1 MNLLKNLKL
10 GEVLNNVDF
19 GTYTQRERLLVYRD
33 VLRTTHTLGKRC
45 LKDVVRKTLSERQS
59 FYGFF
64 VDILILFAMFLFY
77 NFHLLLK

>member
-1 MNLLKNLKL
+1 MGYFLNLLKNLKL

-45 LKDVVRKTLSERQS
+45 LKDVVRKTLSESRC
-59 FYGFF
+59 GGD
-64 VDILILFAMFLFY
+64 VVKKTL
-77 NFHLLLK
+77 